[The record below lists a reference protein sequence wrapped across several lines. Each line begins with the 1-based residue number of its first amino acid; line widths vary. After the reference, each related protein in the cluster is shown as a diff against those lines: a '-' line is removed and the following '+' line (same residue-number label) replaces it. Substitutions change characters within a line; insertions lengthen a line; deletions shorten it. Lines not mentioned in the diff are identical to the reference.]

1 MRKFKILGI
10 VAILVIFT
18 DIVLYFV
25 GNWNDIS
32 GSFMDGWNSVDR
44 ETMLPPNTSP
54 VTLNVYQTEQVA
66 TDSIMN
72 KELGKSMPYTISQIQ
87 TRYQTPMWQS
97 LCLLPLLLVC
107 LAFFIGFFQL
117 IALLIAIAKKDIFNP
132 LNIARI
138 RWFAYSLFAYALT
151 GSIFEWVVDR
161 TAISQIDLPGYE
173 FINSYTFTGEWSMV
187 ITIVLFA
194 EIFAQAVKIKEEQD
208 LTI

>member
-1 MRKFKILGI
+1 MKKFKILGV

-32 GSFMDGWNSVDR
+32 GSFMEDYNSVNR
-44 ETMLPPNTSP
+44 ETMLPPNTTP
-54 VTLNVYQTEQVA
+54 VTLNVYQTEQLT
-66 TDSIMN
+66 TDSIIN
-72 KELGKSMPYTISQIQ
+72 KELGKPIPYTISQIQ
-87 TRYQTPMWQS
+87 TRYKTPVWEG
-97 LCLLPLLLVC
+97 LCLIPLVLVS

-117 IALLIAIAKKDIFNP
+117 IVLLIAIAQKDIFNP
-132 LNIARI
+132 LNIIRI
-138 RWFAYSLFAYALT
+138 RWFAYSLFAYALA
-151 GSIFEWVVDR
+151 GSIFEWAVDR
-161 TAISQIDLPGYE
+161 TAASQIDLPGYE
-173 FINSYTFTGEWSMV
+173 FLSNYTFTGEWSMV